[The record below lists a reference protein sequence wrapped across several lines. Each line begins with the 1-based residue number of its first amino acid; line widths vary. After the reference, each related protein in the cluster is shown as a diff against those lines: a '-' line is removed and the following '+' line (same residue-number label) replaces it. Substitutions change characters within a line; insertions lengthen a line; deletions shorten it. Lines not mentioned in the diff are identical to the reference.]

1 MAWLIS
7 QWVCVKFSDTLRPT
21 LYRLLLDMIKPDQD
35 LVVRLE
41 SALTLKM
48 AIDDYNYD
56 PNQLVEFQ
64 HEACTN
70 LFNLLVNCE
79 GMGSLDDSEN
89 LVTLKYCGVLVNGP
103 WIPDKECDTKMR
115 VLYIYSL
122 ILKRQRG
129 LMKISISQLTEY
141 LPALWEH
148 AEEHHL
154 LRGAIVCL
162 LLELTLSI
170 TSESSSLY
178 DLLIPII
185 NTSCNPHSVFYLYL
199 ADDGLDLWVPV
210 FTIT

>member
-1 MAWLIS
+1 
-7 QWVCVKFSDTLRPT
+7 
-21 LYRLLLDMIKPDQD
+21 MIKPDQD

-103 WIPDKECDTKMR
+103 WIPD
-115 VLYIYSL
+115 
-122 ILKRQRG
+122 
-129 LMKISISQLTEY
+129 
-141 LPALWEH
+141 
-148 AEEHHL
+148 
-154 LRGAIVCL
+154 
-162 LLELTLSI
+162 
-170 TSESSSLY
+170 
-178 DLLIPII
+178 
-185 NTSCNPHSVFYLYL
+185 
-199 ADDGLDLWVPV
+199 
-210 FTIT
+210 

>member
-1 MAWLIS
+1 MKTAKLKTSSLGNFCGHPKTAPLISSNTSKILKRRVAWLIS

-79 GMGSLDDSEN
+79 GRESKKRLGLS
-89 LVTLKYCGVLVNGP
+89 
-103 WIPDKECDTKMR
+103 W
-115 VLYIYSL
+115 IYS
-122 ILKRQRG
+122 
-129 LMKISISQLTEY
+129 E
-141 LPALWEH
+141 
-148 AEEHHL
+148 
-154 LRGAIVCL
+154 
-162 LLELTLSI
+162 
-170 TSESSSLY
+170 
-178 DLLIPII
+178 
-185 NTSCNPHSVFYLYL
+185 
-199 ADDGLDLWVPV
+199 
-210 FTIT
+210 

>member
-1 MAWLIS
+1 MIS

-79 GMGSLDDSEN
+79 GMGSSDQD
-89 LVTLKYCGVLVNGP
+89 
-103 WIPDKECDTKMR
+103 
-115 VLYIYSL
+115 
-122 ILKRQRG
+122 
-129 LMKISISQLTEY
+129 
-141 LPALWEH
+141 
-148 AEEHHL
+148 
-154 LRGAIVCL
+154 
-162 LLELTLSI
+162 
-170 TSESSSLY
+170 
-178 DLLIPII
+178 
-185 NTSCNPHSVFYLYL
+185 
-199 ADDGLDLWVPV
+199 
-210 FTIT
+210 